1 MEMNQTAEGY
11 YGTRCIHEIN
21 DRLCVDMPILENV
34 YNILYR
40 GMPAQRALRAMAQ
53 TFD

>member
-1 MEMNQTAEGY
+1 
-11 YGTRCIHEIN
+11 
-21 DRLCVDMPILENV
+21 MPILENV

-40 GMPAQRALRAMAQ
+40 GVPPMRALKAMAQ